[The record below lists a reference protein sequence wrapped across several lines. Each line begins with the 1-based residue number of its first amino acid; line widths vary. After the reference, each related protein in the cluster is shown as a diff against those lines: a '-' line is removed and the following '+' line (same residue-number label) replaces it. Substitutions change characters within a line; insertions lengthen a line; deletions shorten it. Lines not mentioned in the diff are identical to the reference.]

1 MARSTRGGGTDAGFG
16 EATARREAE
25 RVSRRQDEKQRRER
39 RDEERGG
46 HCLGATRPP
55 FNGIPFFGNKDP
67 PAEGALQQI
76 EQIEP
81 PL

>member
-46 HCLGATRPP
+46 PGLGAKRPP

-76 EQIEP
+76 EP
-81 PL
+81 PLRPR

>member
-25 RVSRRQDEKQRRER
+25 RASRRQDEK
-39 RDEERGG
+39 RGG
-46 HCLGATRPP
+46 PGLGAKRIP

-76 EQIEP
+76 EP
-81 PL
+81 PLRPR

>member
-25 RVSRRQDEKQRRER
+25 RVSRRQDEKRRER
-39 RDEERGG
+39 RDEEQGG
-46 HCLGATRPP
+46 PGLGAKR
-55 FNGIPFFGNKDP
+55 IPFFGNKDP

-76 EQIEP
+76 EP
-81 PL
+81 PLRPR